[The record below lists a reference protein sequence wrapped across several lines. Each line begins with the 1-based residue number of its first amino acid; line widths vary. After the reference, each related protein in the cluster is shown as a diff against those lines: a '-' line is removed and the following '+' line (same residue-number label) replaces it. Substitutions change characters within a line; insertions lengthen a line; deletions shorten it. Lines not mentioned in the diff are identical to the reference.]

1 MIDDMQKAMSSNRV
15 RMNWPFA
22 EESVQDGANREM
34 DEEDTKSECDSPDS
48 PTVTDLKAACSGG
61 YRVKIDFIGC
71 PREGVVT
78 SVHDRSFFL
87 RESVCT
93 QEYSHTYCSVLSVE
107 RVDSDV
113 AKERWEVS
121 ECGQNIVDVR
131 DDGNGFALHCAL
143 VKKKNA
149 TPEQMR
155 VMVHASWM
163 LDVLEE
169 IVNVLDSQQSWRN
182 HPSLTNPIK
191 RGKAACVKARGG

>member
-1 MIDDMQKAMSSNRV
+1 MDDKVREAIINGDVGGAAKAYMESKKIGHDVEPLELRPEV
-15 RMNWPFA
+15 REFA
-22 EESVQDGANREM
+22 EAMENQLRKNEGKGGWKDCKLEYLRKRVHQEVDEFIDSLGGGVESL
-34 DEEDTKSECDSPDS
+34 DE
-48 PTVTDLKAACSGG
+48 AA
-61 YRVKIDFIGC
+61 
-71 PREGVVT
+71 
-78 SVHDRSFFL
+78 
-87 RESVCT
+87 
-93 QEYSHTYCSVLSVE
+93 
-107 RVDSDV
+107 DV

-155 VMVHASWM
+155 VMVHAPWM

-169 IVNVLDSQQSWRN
+169 IVTVLDSQQSWRN

-191 RGKAACVKARGG
+191 RGKAACVKARGGE